1 MPCPV
6 HELLQGASL
15 LPLSQCPG
23 HSEPAPD
30 TESAPRPPGLPP
42 APLRSNWHRC
52 TSKCWRHLCP
62 VLRLAQSVTVLCF
75 SLVSLISSLHHCC
88 SHWTVPMPLLVSSPS
103 GASYESCQRRLPE
116 AGPDEVLAASLPS
129 FTPLLPGGH
138 CRSLPVLPMPHI
150 SFFFLLLPFLLP
162 KTLSLLPPRSSS

>member
-1 MPCPV
+1 MPGPSSFDISRVTSRPQSTVSSYLCPVLCPGAPV

-42 APLRSNWHRC
+42 APLRSDWHRC

-75 SLVSLISSLHHCC
+75 SLVSLISSLHHCS
-88 SHWTVPMPLLVSSPS
+88 SHWTVPTPLLVSLPS
-103 GASYESCQRRLPE
+103 GASYGKLPE
-116 AGPDEVLAASLPS
+116 A
-129 FTPLLPGGH
+129 
-138 CRSLPVLPMPHI
+138 
-150 SFFFLLLPFLLP
+150 
-162 KTLSLLPPRSSS
+162 SS